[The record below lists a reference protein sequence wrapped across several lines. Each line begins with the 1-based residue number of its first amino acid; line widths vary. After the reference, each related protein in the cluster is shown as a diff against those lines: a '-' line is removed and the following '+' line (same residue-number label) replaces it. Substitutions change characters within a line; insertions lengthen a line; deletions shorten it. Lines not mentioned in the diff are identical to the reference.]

1 MDLSETTFEDVLSLC
16 LVPSHRVGSLVR
28 LQDCMNTLIA
38 IQETINVEE
47 GGEHSLAETLERVL
61 YFYQRFVP
69 VDPSRNR
76 CRVEILALV

>member
-1 MDLSETTFEDVLSLC
+1 MLSLC
-16 LVPSHRVGSLVR
+16 LVPSQRVGSLAR

-38 IQETINVEE
+38 IQETINMEE

-61 YFYQRFVP
+61 SFYQRFVP